1 MLKTVKN
8 GSGIGVDP
16 PPPVFLKFP
25 HFPVFFFRERPL
37 SRNIYLCWEE
47 IGISLK
53 IDKDII
59 RMMKDV
65 KTRFDKG
72 RGKMTAVKKNELV
85 TNLKETTLNI
95 AASNWKSKVN
105 QDCSLNAAWR
115 QEKIAFVEDYIVR
128 EATR

>member
-1 MLKTVKN
+1 
-8 GSGIGVDP
+8 
-16 PPPVFLKFP
+16 
-25 HFPVFFFRERPL
+25 
-37 SRNIYLCWEE
+37 
-47 IGISLK
+47 
-53 IDKDII
+53 
-59 RMMKDV
+59 MMKDV

-128 EATR
+128 EATFVPDLKKMYIFLFFCRTGSYT